1 MTKSRPN
8 IPQYPKISQVL
19 GTAVQ
24 SVLLGQAEPRAA
36 LAQAGTEIDQALAA
50 S

>member
-24 SVLLGQAEPRAA
+24 SVLLGQAEPPAA
-36 LAQAGTEIDQALAA
+36 LDQARTEVDQVLAG